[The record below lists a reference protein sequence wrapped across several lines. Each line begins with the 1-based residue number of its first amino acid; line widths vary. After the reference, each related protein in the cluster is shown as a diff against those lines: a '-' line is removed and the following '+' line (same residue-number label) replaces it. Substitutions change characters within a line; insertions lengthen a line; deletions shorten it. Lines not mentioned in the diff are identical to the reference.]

1 MSLTE
6 RLFTGVMVML
16 IQKLAPDVSTKS
28 NTLSEYFRWVLVF
41 GCGGSAICAL
51 IVTLIL
57 CTMTLGER
65 LKDCQMENPTFFQR
79 KSTEKISNLKRCTR
93 ELK

>member
-41 GCGGSAICAL
+41 GCGGSASCAL
-51 IVTLIL
+51 IITLIL
-57 CTMTLGER
+57 CTMTLGKK
-65 LKDCQMENPTFFQR
+65 LKDR
-79 KSTEKISNLKRCTR
+79 
-93 ELK
+93 

>member
-1 MSLTE
+1 MELGINFTFILEGSGFVYGFLSLTE
-6 RLFTGVMVML
+6 RVFTGGMIML
-16 IQKLAPDVSTKS
+16 IQILAPGVSTKY

-57 CTMTLGER
+57 CTMTLGKR
-65 LKDCQMENPTFFQR
+65 LK
-79 KSTEKISNLKRCTR
+79 NL
-93 ELK
+93 